1 MESDLLKAGLE
12 AFGDAAEVEVRRAEE
27 RMAWLHAVEVGEEH
41 VLRVLGAV
49 VIGLFLRVFRDKL
62 CS

>member
-1 MESDLLKAGLE
+1 MKAGLE

-49 VIGLFLRVFRDKL
+49 VIGLFLRLFRDKL